1 VTSLSIIQKKRILS
15 ELTPVILGYFNSTLE
30 YIKVVPESERPI
42 RMFCIIPFVLA
53 YNTLLH
59 VNQLK
64 GNKLSRDQV
73 TAILVKSDSYAG
85 SNDLL
90 EKDYLDIYNKL
101 I

>member
-1 VTSLSIIQKKRILS
+1 
-15 ELTPVILGYFNSTLE
+15 
-30 YIKVVPESERPI
+30 
-42 RMFCIIPFVLA
+42 MFCLIPFVLA

-59 VNQLK
+59 VNQMK

-73 TAILVKSDSYAG
+73 TTILARCDSYAG

-90 EKDYLDIYNKL
+90 EKDYLDIYHKL